1 MPEDIRANERER
13 RERAFQHRGELVDE
27 SAEPVTPR
35 RLDHAVS
42 VRLDPEVLSALRNLA
57 ESRGTTVSDLLRE
70 GAQRVLSAEESH
82 GITYRLTRLS
92 VSGPRE
98 VHTQALTTP
107 SPTGGSMTPEDE
119 PISSSPSGS
128 R

>member
-1 MPEDIRANERER
+1 MPEDIRASERDR
-13 RERAFQHRGELVDE
+13 RETAYEHRGELAED

-42 VRLDPEVLSALRNLA
+42 VRLDPEVLSALRDVA

-70 GAQRVLSAEESH
+70 GAQRVLEEEQSY
-82 GITYRLTRLS
+82 GTFRLLRLS
-92 VSGPRE
+92 VSSPRE
-98 VHTQALTTP
+98 ARTQDVTYSLTA
-107 SPTGGSMTPEDE
+107 GSMSSEGE
-119 PISSSPSGS
+119 PTSTSPSGI